1 MTDDKKTQ
9 VLEGVPDEEVPAK
22 VGQLMKSKRYLGL
35 KMAPDSP
42 ATHRIEVTVGK
53 SKK

>member
-1 MTDDKKTQ
+1 MAKDSEIQ
-9 VLEGVPDEEVPAK
+9 VLKGVPNDEAPGK

-42 ATHRIEVTVGK
+42 ATHRIEVTV
-53 SKK
+53 SKRKK